1 MWKCQYCGVVFF
13 VVLSYAIWSQLSVFG
28 TFLFEL
34 STLIHIVERGSIVVG
49 KEAAVLGNDGL
60 SSFRFES

>member
-1 MWKCQYCGVVFF
+1 MGWFF
-13 VVLSYAIWSQLSVFG
+13 CFVLSYDIWSQLSVFG

-49 KEAAVLGNDGL
+49 KEAAMLGNDRL